1 MGALV
6 KLATA
11 LFGKLSFCAL
21 IGAIVGA
28 IVGFLTGLL
37 QVEHVAPLTLAEVLQ
52 VGFVLGLVGW
62 IFVLVV
68 VGMWLHYGT
77 SVVFWPALLNAL
89 ITGLLTVWINNIIR
103 NQVLAA
109 LIGLFVGLLVGTL
122 LCLWCNRDRRGAAY
136 G

>member
-52 VGFVLGLVGW
+52 VD
-62 IFVLVV
+62 
-68 VGMWLHYGT
+68 
-77 SVVFWPALLNAL
+77 SC
-89 ITGLLTVWINNIIR
+89 
-103 NQVLAA
+103 LAWSA
-109 LIGLFVGLLVGTL
+109 GSSCWSSSACGSTTASASCSGP
-122 LCLWCNRDRRGAAY
+122 RS
-136 G
+136 